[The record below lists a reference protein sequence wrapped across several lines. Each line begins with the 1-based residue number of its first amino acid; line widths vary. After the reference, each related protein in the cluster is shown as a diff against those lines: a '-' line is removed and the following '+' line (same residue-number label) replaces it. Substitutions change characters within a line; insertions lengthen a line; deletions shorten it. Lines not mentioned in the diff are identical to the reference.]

1 MLSRTRPTTLILWSH
16 DLFWSNFKKCI
27 IIEEI
32 WRGILLVTML
42 RLYLHSPG
50 QIQILTFPSLIK
62 EDSFLS
68 SALSAGLLSPVKLW
82 RKLLVSITP
91 EDMLLKCT
99 NVCINR
105 QLEYYGL
112 SNQPWHRHSLG
123 LIRMPVTIQLRIPPQ
138 YLDYV
143 KNNIVLELWENQ
155 LCDIITLHMIR
166 GYLICIFHTLKVNF
180 SFPIPQNVDLGNLY
194 FYFAVYEIALRSEN
208 RMVL

>member
-1 MLSRTRPTTLILWSH
+1 
-16 DLFWSNFKKCI
+16 
-27 IIEEI
+27 
-32 WRGILLVTML
+32 ML
-42 RLYLHSPG
+42 RSYLHSPG

-62 EDSFLS
+62 EDSFLCS
-68 SALSAGLLSPVKLW
+68 SLCRFTFTSQALKETSGV
-82 RKLLVSITP
+82 IHP
-91 EDMLLKCT
+91 EDMLLKFT